1 MHSFLKKNTPIRLT
15 NPYNSKSIETV
26 VHKNANFP
34 KIFNIVISKRI
45 ASNLNIDVENPY
57 IEISEFKKNKK
68 FVAKEGSMFDE
79 EKNVANKAPVSKIKM
94 NNLKT
99 ENDEFVK
106 KTIKE
111 KNFILVI
118 SDFYYLESANNL
130 KNELTSKINLMN
142 IFVKKISKNKY
153 RLSVGPFK
161 SFNALKK
168 TYISLNNL
176 GFESLNIYK
185 E

>member
-1 MHSFLKKNTPIRLT
+1 
-15 NPYNSKSIETV
+15 
-26 VHKNANFP
+26 
-34 KIFNIVISKRI
+34 
-45 ASNLNIDVENPY
+45 
-57 IEISEFKKNKK
+57 
-68 FVAKEGSMFDE
+68 MFDE
-79 EKNVANKAPVSKIKM
+79 EKNVANKAPVSNIKM